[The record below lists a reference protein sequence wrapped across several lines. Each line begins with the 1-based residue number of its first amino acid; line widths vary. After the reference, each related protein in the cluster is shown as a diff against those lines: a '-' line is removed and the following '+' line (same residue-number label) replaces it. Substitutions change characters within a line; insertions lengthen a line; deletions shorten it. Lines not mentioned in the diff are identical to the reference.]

1 MQSKDAVY
9 FSDDPCSVCL
19 CDSVIGND
27 REPVFGYA

>member
-19 CDSVIGND
+19 CDSVGND